1 MTDRTNA
8 RLCLVAAAL
17 LFSTGGMVIKQCSLA
32 AEQIASGRSLVAAI
46 FLFACIPAGR
56 RNWSRSSML
65 VALFYGATMVIFVL
79 ANKLTTSANAI
90 FLQDTAPLFVLIVS
104 PWLLKEKIRPTD
116 YGIMAIIM
124 VGMSLFFFGDEAAQA
139 TAPNPTLGNTLAS
152 ISGLTWAGTIIGL
165 RYLRSGSATRDN
177 TAAPAIVL
185 GNVMAFL
192 ACGYSLL
199 SLKGISLAD
208 AGLLLYLGVVQI
220 GLAYILVTRA
230 VAHISA
236 LEASILLLLEPVIN
250 PIWSFA
256 IHGER
261 PGQWAL
267 VGGVVILAATTL
279 KAAVDSRHS
288 RREKLNQS
296 S

>member
-1 MTDRTNA
+1 MTDRTQA

-17 LFSTGGMVIKQCSLA
+17 LFSTGGMVIKQCSLG
-32 AEQIASGRSLVAAI
+32 AEQIASGRSLVAAL
-46 FLFACIPAGR
+46 FLFVCLPAGR
-56 RNWSRSSML
+56 RNWSGKSVL

-90 FLQDTAPLFVLIVS
+90 FLQDTAPLYVLLVS
-104 PWLLKEKIRPTD
+104 PWLLKERIRPAD
-116 YGIMAIIM
+116 FGIMAIIM

-165 RYLRSGSATRDN
+165 RYLRTGSATRDN

-199 SLKGISLAD
+199 KLRGISLAD
-208 AGLLLYLGVVQI
+208 AGLLIYLGVVQI

-230 VAHISA
+230 VVYISA
-236 LEASILLLLEPVIN
+236 LEASILLLLEPLIN

-267 VGGVVILAATTL
+267 VGGVVILAATTM
-279 KAAVDSRHS
+279 KAAFDSRQA
-288 RREKLNQS
+288 RRQKLNENA
-296 S
+296 